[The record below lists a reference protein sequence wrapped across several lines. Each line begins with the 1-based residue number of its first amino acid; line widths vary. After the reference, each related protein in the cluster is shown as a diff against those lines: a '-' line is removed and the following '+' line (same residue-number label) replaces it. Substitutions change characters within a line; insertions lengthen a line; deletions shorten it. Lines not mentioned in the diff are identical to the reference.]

1 MKNISNIILVIGILG
16 FLGYKYIYQAPKYSD
31 GEDLPNFQTTLLND
45 ESFELKELQG
55 NYVLVDFW
63 GSWCPPCREDN
74 PNIVKLYDEFNG
86 KTFTDAKGFEVVSI
100 AIETKKERCLA
111 AIEKDGLR
119 WPYHIV
125 LLDRFKS
132 EIAKTFGVR
141 EIPTKYLLS
150 PSGEIL
156 SVNSS
161 YEKLRNRLKSK
172 LK

>member
-1 MKNISNIILVIGILG
+1 MKNISNILLVLFVLG
-16 FLGYKYIYQAPKYSD
+16 YLGYKYIYQAPKYSD
-31 GEDLPNFQTTLLND
+31 GETLPNIEATLLNG
-45 ESFELKELQG
+45 EAFELKQLRG

-63 GSWCPPCREDN
+63 GSWCAPCRADN

-86 KTFTDAKGFEVVSI
+86 KSFTDASGFELVSV
-100 AIETKKERCLA
+100 AIETKKERSIS

-119 WPYHIV
+119 WKYHIV

-132 EIAKTFGVR
+132 EIAKAFGVR

-150 PSGEIL
+150 PLGEVL

-161 YEKLRNRLKSK
+161 YENLRNTLNSK

>member
-1 MKNISNIILVIGILG
+1 MLVVLG
-16 FLGYKYIYQAPKYSD
+16 YLGYKYIYQAPKYSD
-31 GEDLPNFQTTLLND
+31 GEQLPGFEATLLND
-45 ESFELKELQG
+45 EAFELEQLRG

-63 GSWCPPCREDN
+63 GSWCPPCRQDN

-86 KTFTDAKGFEVVSI
+86 KQFTDAEGFEVVSV
-100 AIETKKERCLA
+100 AIETKKERCVA
-111 AIEKDGLR
+111 AIAKDGLR
-119 WPYHIV
+119 WKYHIV

-132 EIAKTFGVR
+132 EIAKAFGVR

-150 PSGEIL
+150 PSGKIL

-161 YEKLRNRLKSK
+161 YDDLRNMLDSK

>member
-1 MKNISNIILVIGILG
+1 MKNIANVLLILFVIG
-16 FLGYKYIYQAPKYSD
+16 FLGYKYVYQAPKYSD
-31 GEDLPNFQTTLLND
+31 GEILPNFETTLLN
-45 ESFELKELQG
+45 EEAFELKQLRG
-55 NYVLVDFW
+55 KYVLVDFW

-86 KTFTDAKGFEVVSI
+86 KSFTDAEGFEVVSI
-100 AIETKKERCLA
+100 AIETKKDRCVS
-111 AIEKDGLR
+111 AIEQDGLR
-119 WPYHIV
+119 WEYHIV

-132 EIAKTFGVR
+132 EIAKAFGVR

-150 PSGEIL
+150 PSGKII

-161 YEKLRNRLKSK
+161 YEKLQKMLNDK

>member
-1 MKNISNIILVIGILG
+1 MKNLSTVILILGILG

-31 GEDLPNFQTTLLND
+31 GEILPSFEAKLLND
-45 ESFELKELQG
+45 EDFELKQLRG

-63 GSWCPPCREDN
+63 GSWCPPCRADN

-86 KTFTDAKGFEVVSI
+86 KRFTDGDGFEVVSV
-100 AIETKKERCLA
+100 AIETRKERSLS
-111 AIEKDGLR
+111 AIKQDGLR
-119 WPYHIV
+119 WKYHIV

-132 EIAKTFGVR
+132 EIAKAFGVR

-150 PSGEIL
+150 PSGDIL

-161 YEKLRNRLKSK
+161 YEDLRNTLNGK

>member
-1 MKNISNIILVIGILG
+1 MKNIANVLLILFVIG
-16 FLGYKYIYQAPKYSD
+16 FLGYKYVYQAPKYSD
-31 GEDLPNFQTTLLND
+31 GEILPNFETTLLN
-45 ESFELKELQG
+45 EEAFELKQLRG
-55 NYVLVDFW
+55 KYVLVDFW

-86 KTFTDAKGFEVVSI
+86 KSFTDAEGFEVVSI
-100 AIETKKERCLA
+100 AIETKKDRCVS
-111 AIEKDGLR
+111 AIEQDGLR
-119 WPYHIV
+119 WEYHIV

-132 EIAKTFGVR
+132 EIAKAFGVR

-150 PSGEIL
+150 PSGKII

-161 YEKLRNRLKSK
+161 YENLQKMLNDK

>member
-1 MKNISNIILVIGILG
+1 MKNISSILLVL
-16 FLGYKYIYQAPKYSD
+16 FVLAYLGYKYVYQAPKYSN
-31 GEDLPNFQTTLLND
+31 GEILPSFSATLLND
-45 ESFELKELQG
+45 EAFELKQLRG

-63 GSWCPPCREDN
+63 GSWCPPCRADN

-86 KTFTDAKGFEVVSI
+86 KSFTDAEGFEVVSI
-100 AIETKKERCLA
+100 AIETKKERCLS
-111 AIEKDGLR
+111 AIKQDGLR
-119 WPYHIV
+119 WKYHIV

-132 EIAKTFGVR
+132 EIAKAFGVR

-150 PSGEIL
+150 PSGDII

-161 YEKLRNRLKSK
+161 YENLRKTLADK

>member
-1 MKNISNIILVIGILG
+1 MKNLSSILLLVVVLG

-31 GEDLPNFQTTLLND
+31 GEQLPGFEATLLND
-45 ESFELKELQG
+45 ETFELEQLRG

-63 GSWCPPCREDN
+63 GSWCPPCRQDN

-86 KTFTDAKGFEVVSI
+86 KRFTDAEGFEVVSV
-100 AIETKKERCLA
+100 AIETKKERCVA
-111 AIEKDGLR
+111 AIAQDGLR
-119 WPYHIV
+119 WKYHIV

-132 EIAKTFGVR
+132 EIAKAFGVR

-150 PSGEIL
+150 PSGKIL

-161 YEKLRNRLKSK
+161 YDDLRNTLNSK

>member
-1 MKNISNIILVIGILG
+1 MKNLSSILLVVLILAY
-16 FLGYKYIYQAPKYSD
+16 LGYKYVYQAPKYSD
-31 GEDLPNFQTTLLND
+31 GETLPGFSANLLND
-45 ESFELKELQG
+45 ESFELEQLRG

-63 GSWCPPCREDN
+63 GSWCAPCRADN

-86 KTFTDAKGFEVVSI
+86 KTFTDAEGFEVVSI
-100 AIETKKERCLA
+100 AIETNKERA
-111 AIEKDGLR
+111 VRAIKQDGLR
-119 WPYHIV
+119 WKYHIV

-132 EIAKTFGVR
+132 KIAKAFGVR
-141 EIPTKYLLS
+141 EIPTKYLIS

-161 YEKLRNRLKSK
+161 YENLRKRLNDK